1 MDLKWLLVRRITL
14 VALACFFAGSGFAIY
29 RTASLAKQQNEQL
42 AESVGRQLDLQLWR
56 ISTALDIPKRFP
68 DWDLVTTYALQPGQ
82 CVQLLR
88 MDGSVRRSSCAGVDT
103 VSNRTP
109 QWFLAAYKFVIDG
122 EAAAMR
128 TVSYRADNQ
137 GAVVVTFDP
146 VATAGEAWA
155 TIAPLFGFSALL
167 ITALCVVAYFV
178 IDRALRPTREILAG
192 LNRLAKGDLTFR
204 LPSFRL
210 TELNRISEVFNGLV
224 RDLSTA
230 SSERSELARKLVDAQ
245 EQERRHIA
253 RELHDEIAQ
262 KLSALNALAAC
273 IRISAQR
280 DARGLAGEVK
290 ELEKMASGLMISLR
304 KTLTYLRPQEIDDLG
319 LLQSL
324 GGLVAGHNESS
335 AGRTRYTIEANGD
348 VEQLRAETSAHVYRI
363 IQEALNN
370 ASKHANARHVKVMLN
385 QHADAGRKRIELAV
399 TDDGT
404 GPPPESRHQ
413 PYAGSG
419 LIGMR
424 ERVLALSGTIDAGP
438 LADGG
443 FRLHVEFP
451 ALQGGAQ

>member
-14 VALACFFAGSGFAIY
+14 AALACFLVGSGFAIY
-29 RTASLAKQQNEQL
+29 RTASLARQQNEQL
-42 AESVGRQLDLQLWR
+42 AESVGRQLNLQLLR
-56 ISTALDIPKRFP
+56 IDTALDIPKRFP
-68 DWDLVTTYALQPGQ
+68 DWDLVTSYALQPGQ
-82 CVQLLR
+82 CVQLLAR
-88 MDGSVRRSSCAGVDT
+88 DSAVSRSSCAGVDT

-109 QWFLAAYKFVIDG
+109 QWFLAAYKFFVDA
-122 EAAAMR
+122 EAHATR
-128 TVSYRADNQ
+128 SVSYRGSDE
-137 GAVVVTFDP
+137 GTVVASFDP
-146 VATAGEAWA
+146 VATAGSAWT

-167 ITALCVVAYFV
+167 IATLCVVAYLV
-178 IDRALRPTREILAG
+178 IDRALRPTRVILAG
-192 LNRLAKGDLTFR
+192 LNRLAKGDLTSR

-210 TELNRISEVFNGLV
+210 TELNRISEVFNTLV

-230 SSERSELARKLVDAQ
+230 SAERSELARKLVDAQ
-245 EQERRHIA
+245 ERERRHIA

-273 IRISAQR
+273 IRISAQH
-280 DARGLAGEVK
+280 DAQGLADEAK
-290 ELEKMASGLMISLR
+290 ELEKMASALMISLR

-324 GGLVAGHNESS
+324 EGLVAGHNESS
-335 AGRTRYTIEANGD
+335 AGRTRYMIEASGD

-370 ASKHANARHVKVMLN
+370 ASRHANARHVKVMLT
-385 QHADAGRKRIELAV
+385 QYADMGRKRIELAV

-404 GPPPESRHQ
+404 GPRSEDKQR

-424 ERVLALSGTIDAGP
+424 ERVLALSGTFDAGP
-438 LADGG
+438 LPGGG
-443 FRLHVEFP
+443 FGLHVEFP
-451 ALQGGAQ
+451 ALEGSAS

>member
-14 VALACFFAGSGFAIY
+14 VALACFFVGSGFAVY
-29 RTASLAKQQNEQL
+29 RTASLAKHQNVEL

-56 ISTALDIPKRFP
+56 ISSALDNPKRFP
-68 DWDLVTTYALQPGQ
+68 DWDLVTSYALLPGQ
-82 CVQLLR
+82 CVQLLGR
-88 MDGSVRRSSCAGVDT
+88 DSAVRRSSCAGVDT

-109 QWFLAAYKFVIDG
+109 QWFLAAYKFLVG
-122 EAAAMR
+122 GGAVATR
-128 TVSYRADNQ
+128 SVSYRGSDQ
-137 GAVVVTFDP
+137 GSLVASFDP
-146 VATAGEAWA
+146 VATAGGAWT

-167 ITALCVVAYFV
+167 ITTLCVVAYFV
-178 IDRALRPTREILAG
+178 IDRALRPTREILVG
-192 LNRLAKGDLTFR
+192 LNRLAKGDLTSR

-210 TELNRISEVFNGLV
+210 TELNRISEVFNALV
-224 RDLSTA
+224 HDLSTA

-245 EQERRHIA
+245 ERERRHIA

-273 IRISAQR
+273 IRISAQH
-280 DARGLAGEVK
+280 DAQGLASEVK
-290 ELEKMASGLMISLR
+290 ELEKMASALMISLR

-324 GGLVAGHNESS
+324 EGLIAGHNENSD
-335 AGRTRYTIEANGD
+335 GRTLYMIEASGD
-348 VEQLRAETSAHVYRI
+348 VEPLRAETSAHVYRI

-385 QHADAGRKRIELAV
+385 QYADAGRKKIELAV

-404 GPPPESRHQ
+404 GPRPEGKHQ

-424 ERVLALSGTIDAGP
+424 ERVLALSGTFEAGP

-443 FRLHVEFP
+443 FGLPLEFP
-451 ALQGGAQ
+451 AVQRGVS